1 MMVDLFFGLLSA
13 NLALAIAVAVVMAVR
28 LPVRRLFGARVAYGL
43 WSLPPLAVL
52 GLLLPAR
59 VMKVTVPS
67 LPAQARPAAGE
78 TFADAVAASAAT
90 FDMRPLLVALW
101 LLGVLASVAWLVVQQ
116 VQFARATRAGKAG
129 PAVVGVLRPRLV
141 VPDDFT
147 ERYTPREREV
157 VLAHELTH
165 MERRDPP
172 VNALLA
178 LLTCVCWFNPAVHV
192 MGRWLRIDQELA
204 CDARVVAAYP
214 KARKAY
220 AEAMLKTQLAAR
232 PLPLGCHWSAH
243 PLAQRVRLLSRPA
256 PSRARRLAGV
266 ALTMV
271 LGAGGALAV
280 WTVRPPEVAL
290 VAEAPTVAAE
300 KPKPL
305 APPPPRAPDAPT
317 APRLKAEASLP
328 KTPVVVAEAAP
339 APADDE
345 VRVLPA
351 PDVIPAALPL
361 FVRKPRIVHAVADR
375 SLVPPGLA
383 VRVVA
388 SGLAPDGAPLWSD
401 FTAFGSQ
408 RIYRKGAYERGGSR
422 YSLFTSVAQEGERLR
437 VTVSLGR
444 EFHPQLT
451 SSIDL
456 PPGGTGVV
464 KLPTGQDF
472 VVTATQRP
480 ETPDEVEEGRHLT
493 AYRELFEGLR
503 PGRSDRPGR
512 TS

>member
-1 MMVDLFFGLLSA
+1 MMVDLFFGLVSF
-13 NLALAIAVAVVMAVR
+13 NLALAVAVAVVMAVR
-28 LPVRRLFGARVAYGL
+28 VPVRRLFGARVAYGL

-67 LPAQARPAAGE
+67 LPAQPQPAARE

-101 LLGVLASVAWLVVQQ
+101 LIGIVASLAWLTWRQ

-141 VPDDFT
+141 VPDDFA

-178 LLTCVCWFNPAVHV
+178 LLTCVCWFNPAIHV

-266 ALTMV
+266 ALTV
-271 LGAGGALAV
+271 VFGAGGAIAV

-290 VAEAPTVAAE
+290 VAEAPAIVA
-300 KPKPL
+300 KSQPP
-305 APPPPRAPDAPT
+305 APPSPRATEAPT
-317 APRLKAEASLP
+317 APRPKVEAPLP
-328 KTPVVVAEAAP
+328 KAPAIVAEAALVRTG
-339 APADDE
+339 DE
-345 VRVLPA
+345 VRVLPT

-361 FVRKPRIVHAVADR
+361 FVRKPRIIHAMADR
-375 SLVPPGLA
+375 SLVPPGQA
-383 VRVVA
+383 VRVLA
-388 SGLAPDGAPLWSD
+388 SGVAPDGVPLWSD

-408 RIYRKGAYERGGSR
+408 RLYRKGAYERGGSR

-451 SSIDL
+451 GSIDL
-456 PPGGTGVV
+456 APGESGVV

-472 VVTATQRP
+472 LVTATQRP
-480 ETPDEVEEGRHLT
+480 ETADEVEEGRRLT
-493 AYRELFEGLR
+493 AYRDLFEGLR
-503 PGRSDRPGR
+503 PSHPDRPGR
-512 TS
+512 IS